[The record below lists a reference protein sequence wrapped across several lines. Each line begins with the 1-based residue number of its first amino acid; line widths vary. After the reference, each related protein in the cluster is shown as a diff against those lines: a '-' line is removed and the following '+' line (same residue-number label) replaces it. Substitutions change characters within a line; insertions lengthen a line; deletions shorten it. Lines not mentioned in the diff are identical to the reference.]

1 MMVFVCILKLPYPTD
16 TRFEPVWFIL
26 LIFPKFSGC
35 YETTTDTGCSWNVHR
50 ETEILFSRFA
60 GRPGKYNKLFNR
72 WRLEEVN
79 NPVLCSCDISMNK
92 KEAHF
97 KDFIIPSATNTELL
111 FVAKDRIQEMGFS
124 FCVLQC
130 AEWLRSRHTSS
141 SCLLGKNHQ

>member
-1 MMVFVCILKLPYPTD
+1 MMVFVCILKLLYPMD
-16 TRFEPVWFIL
+16 TRFKPVSFIL

-35 YETTTDTGCSWNVHR
+35 YETTTDIGCSWNVHR

-92 KEAHF
+92 REMAEAQF
-97 KDFIIPSATNTELL
+97 KDFIIPSAANTKLL
-111 FVAKDRIQEMGFS
+111 FIAKNRVQEMGFS

-130 AEWLRSRHTSS
+130 ASS
-141 SCLLGKNHQ
+141 SCLLGKNSS